1 MTDAPLLDAIAN
13 PFIESAKRDSFN
25 GVRASL
31 LLRLQPNPEKLRASL
46 SAFIRDG
53 QVTAVFSRLSVNMR
67 IKRFPDPPVEEQ
79 LKLLI
84 DEPLETFCMYPTASV
99 VEPRVDL
106 SVWQHRPFSKALLLA
121 EAQLSFRAFD
131 MGALE
136 RYVADPR
143 YDVHFEDYEGRM
155 SVTNE
160 FFGDAQHPERDKV
173 SLSVRR
179 SRLCRRHLEMRR
191 PAGADPA
198 LRSRQRHADRYK
210 GQLKLKDWAFAI
222 ARRSTMRK
230 ARVAL
235 ARRLAIIMHAML
247 RDGTAFVPV

>member
-1 MTDAPLLDAIAN
+1 
-13 PFIESAKRDSFN
+13 
-25 GVRASL
+25 
-31 LLRLQPNPEKLRASL
+31 
-46 SAFIRDG
+46 
-53 QVTAVFSRLSVNMR
+53 MR

-160 FFGDAQHPERDKV
+160 FLVMRNIPNGTRFPYQSGEVDYVGGISKCGDRR
-173 SLSVRR
+173 VRT
-179 SRLCRRHLEMRR
+179 LLYE
-191 PAGADPA
+191 AAN
-198 LRSRQRHADRYK
+198 
-210 GQLKLKDWAFAI
+210 
-222 ARRSTMRK
+222 
-230 ARVAL
+230 V
-235 ARRLAIIMHAML
+235 ML
-247 RDGTAFVPV
+247 TVTRASSS